1 MNRVEGRDAVIVME
15 TLLDIRRAVRDIH
28 DVVLPPADE
37 DDEDAGKKR
46 KTSREERA
54 AELRRCEDLTPRLEE
69 RIDYQAA
76 RLETLERAQRERRES
91 S

>member
-1 MNRVEGRDAVIVME
+1 M
-15 TLLDIRRAVRDIH
+15 
-28 DVVLPPADE
+28 P
-37 DDEDAGKKR
+37 GKKR

-54 AELRRCEDLTPRLEE
+54 AELRRREDPTPRLEE
-69 RIDYQAA
+69 RIDYHQA

>member
-1 MNRVEGRDAVIVME
+1 MPG
-15 TLLDIRRAVRDIH
+15 T
-28 DVVLPPADE
+28 
-37 DDEDAGKKR
+37 KR